1 MFHKA
6 VAQLEAWRSH
16 PPGRPS
22 TRRPGPGA
30 ARAAGTGLA
39 ADRGRAVGSVPAPA
53 AAGIAAGDATDG
65 PRAIGAANGPAAGPG
80 PDQGGA
86 RTRVTSSASLTARPP
101 APGPAAAL
109 GPAPEHDLPPEI
121 LICDTTLCDGE
132 LAPGVA
138 FSQDEKLRIAE
149 RLAALGVPL
158 IEAGFPA
165 VSAEEVAAVRAIV
178 EAELGAAIQVI
189 ARPLKH
195 DIDMAVHSGAH
206 RIALCVGTS
215 DVHVQRKLR
224 TDRAQLLR
232 QIRDGVGY
240 ARQSGRQIV
249 FVAEDA
255 VRADPGFLVTALC
268 AAADAGADAVGLAD
282 TAGIGTPHSVAALVR
297 RVAAACPLPI
307 TVHCRNDLGLATA
320 NTIAALG
327 SGATGAQCAVLG
339 LGGRAGNASLEE
351 LVLALEVGYHIRTGL
366 DLRGLAPLAR
376 QVAALAGQVIGP
388 ARPVIGRNAFL
399 HESGL
404 RTSGVVRE
412 PGLYEAYPPELVG
425 RSRGF
430 AVGPDSGRA
439 GVGTILGRYG
449 LDLADSQL
457 DSLIEDIRRRDFSGE
472 PLREDELLRMA
483 RAVTERDGARP
494 GRRAVGDWSGPGMLS
509 PWPAADRGAA
519 KGAG

>member
-6 VAQLEAWRSH
+6 VAQLEAWRPH
-16 PPGRPS
+16 PSVRQSSGRPARTDPAGHRAGIGS
-22 TRRPGPGA
+22 GFGFGAGTGRGSFSGGPRTTPGGSAPGGVPGA
-30 ARAAGTGLA
+30 AVRP
-39 ADRGRAVGSVPAPA
+39 SSSAPL
-53 AAGIAAGDATDG
+53 
-65 PRAIGAANGPAAGPG
+65 PG
-80 PDQGGA
+80 PE
-86 RTRVTSSASLTARPP
+86 P
-101 APGPAAAL
+101 L
-109 GPAPEHDLPPEI
+109 GPDADPGLPPEI
-121 LICDTTLCDGE
+121 LISDTTLCDGE

-138 FSQDEKLRIAE
+138 FSRDEKLRIAE

-165 VSAEEVAAVRAIV
+165 VSADEVAAIRGIV

-206 RIALCVGTS
+206 RIALCIGTS
-215 DVHVQRKLR
+215 DAHVQRRLR
-224 TDRAQLLR
+224 TDRPQLLR
-232 QIRDGVGY
+232 QIRDAVGY

-255 VRADPGFLVTALC
+255 VRTDPEFLITALC

-282 TAGIGTPHSVAALVR
+282 TVGVGTPHSIAALVR
-297 RVAAACPLPI
+297 RVADSCPVPI

-339 LGGRAGNASLEE
+339 LGGRAGNTCLEE
-351 LVLALEVGYHIRTGL
+351 LALALEVGYGIRTGL

-388 ARPVIGRNAFL
+388 SRPVVGRNAFL

-404 RTSGVVRE
+404 RTSAVVRE
-412 PGLYEAYPPELVG
+412 PGIYEPYPPELVG
-425 RSRGF
+425 RSRGY
-430 AVGPDSGRA
+430 AVGKDSGRA
-439 GVGTILGRYG
+439 GIGHILGRYG
-449 LDLADSQL
+449 LELANAQL
-457 DSLIEDIRRRDFSGE
+457 DALLDDVRRREFRGD

-483 RAVTERDGARP
+483 QSLTGPAGA
-494 GRRAVGDWSGPGMLS
+494 GRTQRSVDDWAGPGLLS
-509 PWPAADRGAA
+509 PWPGVGRDAI
-519 KGAG
+519 KGVG